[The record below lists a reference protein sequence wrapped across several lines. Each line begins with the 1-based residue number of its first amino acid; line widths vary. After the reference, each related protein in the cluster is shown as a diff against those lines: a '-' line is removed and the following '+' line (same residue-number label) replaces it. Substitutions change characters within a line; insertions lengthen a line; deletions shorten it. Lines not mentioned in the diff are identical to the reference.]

1 MPARLRRCRMLPSA
15 RTLTRLLS
23 PGSLTANAEHC
34 DSRKMCSSA
43 QAVAM
48 LLNSHAVKVK
58 LNLLLL
64 PPPFLATV
72 SRR

>member
-1 MPARLRRCRMLPSA
+1 MLPSA

-48 LLNSHAVKVK
+48 LLNSHKVK

-64 PPPFLATV
+64 PPPVLATV
-72 SRR
+72 ARR